1 MISMICSMGKN
12 RELGKNNKLIWHI
25 PDDMKFFKKTTMGHP
40 VVMGMNTYKSLPGI
54 LPGRKMIV
62 LSRNAVLDDVLVINN
77 KDKIID
83 EYLKSDE
90 EIFIIGGAKVYEQF
104 INYADNL
111 YITLI
116 DEKCEDADT
125 FFPIFDENDWNK
137 TILDT
142 GIYNDIKYKMCK
154 YERKK

>member
-12 RELGKNNKLIWHI
+12 RELGRDNNLIWHI
-25 PDDMKFFKKTTMGHP
+25 PKDMKFFRETTMGHT
-40 VVMGMNTYKSLPGI
+40 VVMGMNTYKSLPGN

-62 LSRNAVLDDVLVINN
+62 LSRNSKLNDVLVVSD
-77 KDKIID
+77 KDTIID
-83 EYLKSDE
+83 KYLNSDE
-90 EIFIIGGAKVYEQF
+90 EIFVIGGAKVYEQF

-116 DEKCEDADT
+116 DAKCDDADT
-125 FFPIFDENDWNK
+125 FFPVIDENCWNK
-137 TILDT
+137 TVLDT
-142 GIYNDIKYKMCK
+142 GTYNDIKFEMCK

>member
-12 RELGKNNKLIWHI
+12 RELGRDNNLIWHI
-25 PDDMKFFKKTTMGHP
+25 PRDMKFFRETTMGHT
-40 VVMGMNTYKSLPGI
+40 VVMGMNTYKSLPGN

-62 LSRNAVLDDVLVINN
+62 LSRNFKLDDVLVVND
-77 KDKIID
+77 KDTIID
-83 EYLKSDE
+83 KYLNSDE

-116 DEKCEDADT
+116 DAKCDDADT
-125 FFPIFDENDWNK
+125 FFPVIDENCWNK
-137 TILDT
+137 TVLDT
-142 GIYNDIKYKMCK
+142 GVYNDIKFEMCK